1 MAFYC
6 FSFRLRFFIFLR
18 IDVEGIPPSEDEITY
33 WWEVREAEF
42 YARRDGCFALY
53 SS

>member
-1 MAFYC
+1 MAFYWY
-6 FSFRLRFFIFLR
+6 SYRLSFFIFLR
-18 IDVEGIPPSEDEITY
+18 ESMDLIPPSEDEITY

-42 YARRDGCFALY
+42 YARRDGRFALY